1 LEKEPIMYGMSPDM
15 LSRMYVQDSL
25 ANKDDGFV
33 FSVKN
38 KIESGSMSGIAK
50 LAVDGEEQSLEGVT
64 IQMGEKVRNV
74 SEITWSSSLYVP
86 YGSTMTIFVPG
97 KLEAG
102 EHTITVQV
110 NVPELGRISL
120 PVTGTVS

>member
-1 LEKEPIMYGMSPDM
+1 MYGMSPSE

-25 ANKDDGFV
+25 ANKDEGFV

-38 KIESGSMSGIAK
+38 KIESGSMSGIVK
-50 LAVDGEEQSLEGVT
+50 LAVDGDERSLEGAT

-86 YGSTMTIFVPG
+86 YGSTMIIYVPG

-102 EHTITVQV
+102 EHTITMQV
-110 NVPELGRISL
+110 NVPELGRLSFPI
-120 PVTGTVS
+120 TDTVS